1 MEKPE
6 ELSKKEADD
15 HLFKIDTASSGERI
29 DKFLSNNLEDVSR
42 SRIQKLI
49 TGGKVLVDGARV
61 TKHHKLVCGQEINIE
76 DISTINDSP
85 GIAGEEIDLNIIYED
100 KSIIIVSK
108 EAGMLTHPA
117 PGNENHTLV
126 NALIYY
132 YKNLS
137 RLSGDVRAGI
147 VHRLDK
153 DTSGLLVVAKDEN
166 IHHKLSTMFSE
177 RTIKKTY
184 VALAE
189 GIFKEDRG
197 EIKLPIGRSR
207 VDRKKMS
214 ISIDNG
220 RDAVTAF
227 EVAEEFCQATLLNIY
242 PRTGR
247 THQIRVHLNYI
258 GHPIIGDQVYG
269 TRLSSKIAKKIGL
282 ERQFL
287 HASKLVFTHPLT
299 EKLMEFEDPM
309 PQDLLKSLEKL
320 REGEKM

>member
-1 MEKPE
+1 M
-6 ELSKKEADD
+6 STKEADG
-15 HLFKIDTASSGERI
+15 HLFKIDSTLSGERI
-29 DKFLSNNLEDVSR
+29 DKFLSKNLKDVSR

-49 TGGKVLVDGARV
+49 TEGKVLVNGAQV
-61 TKHHKLVCGQEINIE
+61 TKHHKTQSGEEIKIE
-76 DISTINDSP
+76 DLSSINNNP
-85 GIAGEEIDLNIIYED
+85 NIIAEKIDLNIVYED
-100 KSIIIVSK
+100 KSILIISK

-126 NALIYY
+126 NALMYHC
-132 YKNLS
+132 KNLS
-137 RLSGDVRAGI
+137 KLSGEERAGI

-153 DTSGLLVVAKDEN
+153 DTSGLLIVAKDEN
-166 IHHKLSTMFSE
+166 VHHRLSTMFSD

-184 VALAE
+184 IALAE
-189 GIFKEDRG
+189 GRFKEEKG

-207 VDRKKMS
+207 IDRKKMS
-214 ISIDNG
+214 VAIDNG

-227 EVAEEFCQATLLNIY
+227 EVVEELRQATVLNIY

-258 GHPIIGDQVYG
+258 GHPVIADQVYG
-269 TRLSSKIAKKIGL
+269 TRFSSKIAKKIGL

-287 HASKLVFTHPLT
+287 HASKLSFTHPVT
-299 EKLMEFEDPM
+299 EKLMEFEDPL
-309 PQDLLKSLEKL
+309 PPDLLKSLEKL

>member
-1 MEKPE
+1 M
-6 ELSKKEADD
+6 STKEADG
-15 HLFKIDTASSGERI
+15 HLFKIDSALSGERI
-29 DKFLSNNLEDVSR
+29 DKFLSKNLKDVSR

-49 TGGKVLVDGARV
+49 TEGKVLVNGAQV
-61 TKHHKLVCGQEINIE
+61 TKHHKMQSGEEIKIE
-76 DISTINDSP
+76 DLSSINTGP
-85 GIAGEEIDLNIIYED
+85 NIIAEEIDLNIIYED
-100 KSIIIVSK
+100 KSILIISK

-117 PGNENHTLV
+117 PGNESHTLV
-126 NALIYY
+126 NALMYH

-137 RLSGDVRAGI
+137 KLSGEERAGI

-153 DTSGLLVVAKDEN
+153 DTSGLLIVAKDEN
-166 IHHKLSTMFSE
+166 VHHRLSTMFSD

-184 VALAE
+184 TALAE
-189 GIFKEDRG
+189 GRFKEDKG

-207 VDRKKMS
+207 IDRKKMS
-214 ISIDNG
+214 IAIDNG

-227 EVAEEFCQATLLNIY
+227 EVVEELRQATVLNIY

-258 GHPIIGDQVYG
+258 GHPVIADKVYG
-269 TRLSSKIAKKIGL
+269 TRFSSKIAKKIGL

-287 HASKLVFTHPLT
+287 HASKLSFTHPVT
-299 EKLMEFEDPM
+299 EKLMEFEDPL
-309 PQDLLKSLEKL
+309 PPDLLKSLEKL

>member
-1 MEKPE
+1 
-6 ELSKKEADD
+6 LSTKEADG
-15 HLFKIDTASSGERI
+15 HLFKIDSALSGERI
-29 DKFLSNNLEDVSR
+29 DKFLSKNLKDVSR

-49 TGGKVLVDGARV
+49 TEGKVLVNGARV
-61 TKHHKLVCGQEINIE
+61 TKHHKTQSGEEIKIE
-76 DISTINDSP
+76 DLSSINNNP
-85 GIAGEEIDLNIIYED
+85 NIIAEEIDLNIVYED
-100 KSIIIVSK
+100 KSILIISK

-126 NALIYY
+126 NALMYHC
-132 YKNLS
+132 KNLS
-137 RLSGDVRAGI
+137 KLSGVERAGI

-153 DTSGLLVVAKDEN
+153 DTSGLLIVAKDEN
-166 IHHKLSTMFSE
+166 VHHRLSTMFSD

-184 VALAE
+184 IALAE
-189 GIFKEDRG
+189 GRFKEDKG

-207 VDRKKMS
+207 IDRKKMS
-214 ISIDNG
+214 VAIDNG

-227 EVAEEFCQATLLNIY
+227 EVAEEFRQATVLNIY

-258 GHPIIGDQVYG
+258 GHPVIADQVYG
-269 TRLSSKIAKKIGL
+269 TRFSSKIAKKIGL

-287 HASKLVFTHPLT
+287 HASKLSFTHPVT
-299 EKLMEFEDPM
+299 EKLMEFEDPL
-309 PQDLLKSLEKL
+309 PPDLLKSLEKL